1 MLILIILDGYGINP
15 NPQANAVAL
24 AKKPN
29 LDRIFSTY
37 PYTTIK
43 TCGFD
48 VGLPDGQMGNSE
60 VGHMNIGAG
69 RIVWQEI
76 TRIDRAVADKSFFRN
91 PAFLSAI
98 KHAKDNKKS
107 LHLMGLL
114 SDGGVHSTINHLFAL
129 LELCKMEKV
138 QDVFVH
144 AFTDG
149 RDTSPTAG
157 VKFVKMLQEKM
168 SELKTGKLA
177 TIVGRYFA
185 MDRDKRW
192 ERTEKA
198 YRALVSGQG
207 DLTTNP
213 VSVIQASYNN
223 KVTDEFIEPIIMGE
237 KSNGRISGRI
247 QNNDAV
253 ILCNFRADRARQL
266 SFALTD
272 PDFKDFKTGLQVKLT
287 GMCWYHNDLKAGIAF
302 PPQSLSNILGEI
314 VSQTG
319 KRQLRIAETEKYAHV
334 TFFFNGG
341 NEVPFKH
348 EERVLIPSPKVATYD
363 LKPEMS
369 ALEVTDR
376 VVEAIES
383 ERYELIILNYA
394 NCDMVGHTGVLS
406 AAVKAVETVDGCTA
420 RVVDAALRKNGAA
433 IITADH
439 GNCEMM
445 VDYRTGEPHTYH
457 TTFVV
462 PLCIVKKDF
471 KKKLRTDGKL
481 ANIAPTMLELLNLP
495 QPPEMN
501 QESLITP

>member
-207 DLTTNP
+207 
-213 VSVIQASYNN
+213 
-223 KVTDEFIEPIIMGE
+223 
-237 KSNGRISGRI
+237 
-247 QNNDAV
+247 
-253 ILCNFRADRARQL
+253 
-266 SFALTD
+266 
-272 PDFKDFKTGLQVKLT
+272 
-287 GMCWYHNDLKAGIAF
+287 
-302 PPQSLSNILGEI
+302 
-314 VSQTG
+314 
-319 KRQLRIAETEKYAHV
+319 
-334 TFFFNGG
+334 
-341 NEVPFKH
+341 
-348 EERVLIPSPKVATYD
+348 
-363 LKPEMS
+363 
-369 ALEVTDR
+369 
-376 VVEAIES
+376 
-383 ERYELIILNYA
+383 
-394 NCDMVGHTGVLS
+394 
-406 AAVKAVETVDGCTA
+406 
-420 RVVDAALRKNGAA
+420 
-433 IITADH
+433 
-439 GNCEMM
+439 
-445 VDYRTGEPHTYH
+445 
-457 TTFVV
+457 
-462 PLCIVKKDF
+462 
-471 KKKLRTDGKL
+471 
-481 ANIAPTMLELLNLP
+481 
-495 QPPEMN
+495 
-501 QESLITP
+501 

>member
-1 MLILIILDGYGINP
+1 MLLD
-15 NPQANAVAL
+15 
-24 AKKPN
+24 
-29 LDRIFSTY
+29 
-37 PYTTIK
+37 
-43 TCGFD
+43 
-48 VGLPDGQMGNSE
+48 
-60 VGHMNIGAG
+60 
-69 RIVWQEI
+69 
-76 TRIDRAVADKSFFRN
+76 
-91 PAFLSAI
+91 
-98 KHAKDNKKS
+98 
-107 LHLMGLL
+107 
-114 SDGGVHSTINHLFAL
+114 
-129 LELCKMEKV
+129 
-138 QDVFVH
+138 
-144 AFTDG
+144 
-149 RDTSPTAG
+149 
-157 VKFVKMLQEKM
+157 KM

-207 DLTTNP
+207 ELTTNP
-213 VSVIQASYNN
+213 ESAIQASYNN
-223 KVTDEFIEPIIMGE
+223 KVTDEFIKPIIIGE

-253 ILCNFRADRARQL
+253 ILYNFRADRARQL

-272 PDFKDFKTGLQVKLT
+272 PDFKDFKTGLRVSLT

-302 PPQSLSNILGEI
+302 LPQSLSNILGEI

-341 NEVPFKH
+341 NEVPFKN
-348 EERVLIPSPKVATYD
+348 EDRVLIPSPKVATYD

-369 ALEVTDR
+369 ALEVTDK
-376 VVEAIES
+376 VVEAIDS
-383 ERYELIILNYA
+383 GNYELIILNYA

-406 AAVKAVETVDGCTA
+406 AAVKAVETVDACAA
-420 RVVDAALRKNGAA
+420 RVVDATLKKDGAA

-462 PLCIVKKDF
+462 PLCIVKNNF
-471 KKKLRTDGKL
+471 KKKLKPDGRL
-481 ANIAPTMLELLNLP
+481 ANIAPTILELLNLP

-501 QESLITP
+501 QESLIIP